1 MKKKG
6 AEWLATSARSP
17 PLRGRFRSGPRSV
30 RLLRSG
36 RSSFVALRLV
46 RARASSPFVVRRSS
60 FARRCSRRVPSRT
73 PGRAAVRPRAFLR
86 RPAAARRC
94 APSSLSSSLLSP
106 LSGSRAPL
114 SPCAPP
120 FLSPSAPRPLSSRLA
135 ASHRQ
140 PPRPRRLP
148 AARTPPR
155 AADRRTARM
164 PPARRLTAA

>member
-6 AEWLATSARSP
+6 AEWLATSARSL

-30 RLLRSG
+30 RPLRSV
-36 RSSFVALRLV
+36 RSSAVALRLV

-60 FARRCSRRVPSRT
+60 FARRCSRRVPSGS

-94 APSSLSSSLLSP
+94 APSALSSSLLSP

-120 FLSPSAPRPLSSRLA
+120 FLSLSAPRPLSAPPLSPAAPSLRGMRL
-135 ASHRQ
+135 HRQ
-140 PPRPRRLP
+140 PL
-148 AARTPPR
+148 R
-155 AADRRTARM
+155 ALLFHIANIC
-164 PPARRLTAA
+164 